1 MFKTIIFVD
10 YENIKYISKEKV
22 DSNTKI
28 VLFVGKG
35 LQDKA
40 LEFVKTH
47 INNVYSI
54 EIINIT
60 VQGSNVLDFFL
71 VFYLGKY
78 IEEIKNSNIIICSE
92 DKDYDPVINH
102 LIANG
107 LSLEKI
113 TVKKEGQEEHISQTL
128 QEKYDKTVNHFKAMT
143 KAIPRKLPTLTKFVK
158 TNIKDIQTSKQEAKQ
173 IVDLMLENNIIEV
186 INTETGTIKFKQ
198 QANFLS
204 MIRARL
210 AIFF

>member
-40 LEFVKTH
+40 VEFVKTH

-60 VQGSNVLDFFL
+60 VKGSNVLDFFL

-78 IEEIKNSNIIICSE
+78 IEEIKNSKIIICSE

-102 LIANG
+102 LIDNG

-113 TVKKEGQEEHISQTL
+113 IIKKEGQEENKEPYEHIPQIL
-128 QEKYDKTVNHFKAMT
+128 QEKYDKTVNHFKTMT
-143 KAIPRKLPTLTKFVK
+143 KAIPRKLPTLTKYVK
-158 TNIKDIQTSKQEAKQ
+158 TNIKDIQKVSKQDAKL

-186 INTETGTIKFKQ
+186 INTETGTIKFK
-198 QANFLS
+198 
-204 MIRARL
+204 
-210 AIFF
+210 